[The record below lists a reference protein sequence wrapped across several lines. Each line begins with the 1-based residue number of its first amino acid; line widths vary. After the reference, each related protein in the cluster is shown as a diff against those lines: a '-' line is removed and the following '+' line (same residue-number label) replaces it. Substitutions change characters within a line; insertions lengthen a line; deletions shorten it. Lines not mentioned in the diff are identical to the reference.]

1 MPLRLAPGT
10 SLLPE
15 SISPRV
21 ERGFSA
27 GDEFMAFDF
36 FMFMCFYKATI
47 VLFFFYWA
55 FIERSLKSSKI
66 SA

>member
-1 MPLRLAPGT
+1 VPLRLAPGT

-15 SISPRV
+15 SISPHV

-47 VLFFFYWA
+47 VLFFF
-55 FIERSLKSSKI
+55 IGLL
-66 SA
+66 